1 MCDMKLFLIVLAIDD
16 REVRYWA
23 HANNAKVAIKAAE
36 EFIKE
41 TYGKEANSI
50 LVKTENNNEEY

>member
-1 MCDMKLFLIVLAIDD
+1 MKLFLIVLAIDD

-50 LVKTENNNEEY
+50 LVKTENN